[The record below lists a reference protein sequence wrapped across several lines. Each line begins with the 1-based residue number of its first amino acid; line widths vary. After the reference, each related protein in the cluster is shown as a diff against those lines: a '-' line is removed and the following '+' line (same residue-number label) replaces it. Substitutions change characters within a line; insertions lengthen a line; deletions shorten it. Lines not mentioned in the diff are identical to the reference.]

1 MRLKEIL
8 RGAPVVEIIGDDEID
23 VGQVRDDSRRV
34 QPGDVFVARRG
45 LTVDGHLYVTEA
57 DRRGAVACVLERD
70 VPFGGVKVITRDAG
84 RALAV
89 LAANRYQNPGLRMTL
104 VGVTGT
110 NGKTTTTFMV
120 ESILRAAGYRP
131 GVIGTINYRYG
142 AVVKAAPYT
151 TPTPVELH
159 RILREMADAGTT
171 HVVMETS
178 SHALELGRL
187 YGLRFRVGAFTN
199 LTQDHLD
206 LHGSMEAYFAAK
218 ARLFEELIR
227 PGDGVAVAMVD
238 TPEGDRLLE
247 LWPGARLRCSILG
260 AGDVF
265 AERARWSI
273 GGIEARMHTPSGSFE
288 VKSPLLGEFNL
299 ANITLATGI
308 AAGLGISLDAI
319 AAGITALAG
328 VPGRLERVDS
338 HGQPVAV
345 VVDYAHTPDALERA
359 LGALRSLT
367 AGRLLVVFGCGGDR
381 DRKKRPL
388 MGQAAVRGADVVVVT
403 SDNPRTEAPQ
413 SIIDQIV
420 AGVEREPIERMAL
433 TALGNVGKGYAVE
446 LDRRTA
452 IAAAIR
458 AARAGDIV
466 LIAGKGHE
474 DYQILGK
481 QKIHFDDR
489 EEASRVLSG
498 LASFVADGPIV
509 EAGPAVAPMPITA
522 PLLAAAPPA
531 TAPGDL
537 DEDAVVV
544 DAAPPL
550 DDDPPTNPR
559 PTRGDG
565 SGKVG

>member
-8 RGAPVVEIIGDDEID
+8 RGAPVVEIVGDDEID

-34 QPGDVFVARRG
+34 QPGDLFVARRG
-45 LTVDGHLYVTEA
+45 LTVDSHLYVGEA
-57 DRRGAVACVLERD
+57 ERRGAKVCVLERD

-84 RALAV
+84 KALAV
-89 LAANRYQNPGLRMTL
+89 IAANRYRNPGLQMTL
-104 VGVTGT
+104 VGITGT
-110 NGKTTTTFMV
+110 NGKTTTTYLV
-120 ESILRAAGYRP
+120 ESILRAAGFRP
-131 GVIGTINYRYG
+131 GIIGTINYRYG
-142 AVVKAAPYT
+142 DVVKTAPYT

-159 RILREMADAGTT
+159 RVLREMADAGTT

-218 ARLFEELIR
+218 AKLFEELIR

-238 TPEGDRLLE
+238 TPEGDRLLK
-247 LWPGARLRCSILG
+247 LAPGARLRCSILG

-273 GGIEARMHTPSGSFE
+273 NGIEARMHTPRGSFDIA
-288 VKSPLLGEFNL
+288 SPLLGEFNL

-308 AAGLGISLDAI
+308 AEGLGLPLDTI
-319 AAGITALAG
+319 AAGVATLAG
-328 VPGRLERVDS
+328 VPGRLERLDP
-338 HGQPVAV
+338 HQQPLAV

-359 LGALRSLT
+359 LGALRTLT

-388 MGQAAVRGADVVVVT
+388 MGRVAARGADVVVVT
-403 SDNPRTEAPQ
+403 SDNPRTEEPQ
-413 SIIDQIV
+413 SIIDQIL
-420 AGVEREPIERMAL
+420 AGLEREPLDRMAL
-433 TALGNVGKGYAVE
+433 GALGNIGKGYAVE
-446 LDRRTA
+446 IDRRTA
-452 IAAAIR
+452 ITAAIQ
-458 AARAGDIV
+458 AARPGDIV

-498 LASFVADGPIV
+498 LASFVASGPII
-509 EAGPAVAPMPITA
+509 ETAGPAGPAVMLPPSALVVHEA
-522 PLLAAAPPA
+522 EAAAD
-531 TAPGDL
+531 APEPTDG
-537 DEDAVVV
+537 VVV
-544 DAAPPL
+544 DELPDL
-550 DDDPPTNPR
+550 SDEPT
-559 PTRGDG
+559 PTRGP
-565 SGKVG
+565 GKPE